1 MNAPSTPAFHQFLRF
16 AACIAGAIA
25 VSSCGDDPELVKKT
39 QEQQAEITRL
49 RGEVALIDE
58 KLRNLPADKSS
69 ELAEAKKVAETQTA
83 EIKALEEEIAS
94 LEARKKSIDE
104 EFKAY
109 QRKYSVR

>member
-1 MNAPSTPAFHQFLRF
+1 MNAPSIPSLSKLLRL
-16 AACIAGAIA
+16 AACFATALSI
-25 VSSCGDDPELVKKT
+25 SSCGDDPELVKKT

-109 QRKYSVR
+109 QRKYAVR